1 MTKEG
6 IIEAAAKIFSEKGY
20 NATSMQ
26 DIADAVHLQ
35 KASLYHH
42 FSSKQEIL
50 VDILDNALDLI
61 NNRLELVMAQSLSPN
76 KKLRQAM
83 VSYFKTIAEN
93 QNLAAVLLM
102 EMKSLDPELK
112 ARQASRR
119 EKFESIWKELIEEG
133 RQQDIFHR
141 MDPSITG
148 RAILGIM
155 NWSVTWYRRDG
166 PRSAEDIANLFAD
179 LVLDG
184 LLVK

>member
-1 MTKEG
+1 LDKKG
-6 IIEAAAKIFSEKGY
+6 ILDAAAKIFSEKGY

-26 DIADAVHLQ
+26 DIADEVHLK

-61 NNRLELVMAQSLSPN
+61 NNHLEQVLAQSMSPDE
-76 KKLRQAM
+76 KIRRAM
-83 VSYFKTIAEN
+83 CSYFQTIAEN

-112 ARQASRR
+112 ARQAPRR
-119 EKFESIWKELIEEG
+119 EKFEGIWKELIVEG
-133 RQQDIFHR
+133 RQKDIFHQF
-141 MDPSITG
+141 DPSITG
-148 RAILGIM
+148 RAILGVM
-155 NWSVTWYRRDG
+155 NWGVTWYRKDG
-166 PRSAEDIANLFAD
+166 PRSAKEIADLFAD
-179 LVLDG
+179 LILHG